1 MPGSMLF
8 SYFYTLRNW
17 RYFVIEVITFLIVG
31 HKFSFNIIS
40 NHDSLNFIMW
50 WNVVINFL
58 EIFDVNS
65 GLHFVLPFFRTKH
78 EPISQLYTHARLWQS
93 NSFQK
98 HISEIELHL
107 IRYTRIKEFNVIFV
121 NEPQNT
127 FPLTIASKSTHR
139 VWRCSLYIS
148 ETSLS
153 PSRLMFITT
162 IPAIVTLEWTL

>member
-8 SYFYTLRNW
+8 SYFYNLRNW

-31 HKFSFNIIS
+31 HKFSFTIIS

-107 IRYTRIKEFNVIFV
+107 IRYTRTKEFNVIFV
-121 NEPQNT
+121 KWT
-127 FPLTIASKSTHR
+127 SK
-139 VWRCSLYIS
+139 YIS
-148 ETSLS
+148 PYHSLQIN
-153 PSRLMFITT
+153 PSGLAM
-162 IPAIVTLEWTL
+162 